1 MWLQRPGETKTNLT
15 LFMYVSRIYS
25 RWICSRIS
33 VTRVFPCDCERSAA
47 RSYTSVH
54 TTLTDKTN
62 STGTMLSII
71 RQNGLSG
78 WCVTGKR
85 ILALLFSPN
94 LAAFS
99 VISSVLNHSKMK
111 DKCISDQTAF
121 GASRSLSWNCS
132 ALGFWKI
139 ADVGCDLLWNLFPDE
154 DKFRPE
160 ATGMSLPLLPR
171 FLCAL
176 PEHSV
181 VCILQVVMLLV

>member
-1 MWLQRPGETKTNLT
+1 MWLQRPEKTKTNLT

-33 VTRVFPCDCERSAA
+33 VTRVFNCDCECRTVLHICTHNPH
-47 RSYTSVH
+47 RQ
-54 TTLTDKTN
+54 TN
-62 STGTMLSII
+62 KHSSSSGMMLSII
-71 RQNGLSG
+71 RQKGPSG

-94 LAAFS
+94 LAAFR
-99 VISSVLNHSKMK
+99 VIGSVLNHSKMK

-160 ATGMSLPLLPR
+160 ANGDKPSSLTKI
-171 FLCAL
+171 
-176 PEHSV
+176 SV
-181 VCILQVVMLLV
+181 RSTRTFCCL